1 MYNLFSNSPHG
12 TVNRPRAVVPGVL
25 ELVADAE
32 GTGVVVGDGEVEGR
46 VIRDGI
52 EGWGLLA
59 VFVDVLPNIKKM
71 MKEGLIDEGFGGFPC
86 EFQIEADKEFFPQWE
101 LDDAE
106 GVGEHGGV
114 EKFLIEVF
122 ANEYIGLYVV
132 DGESVVVDFVENVHG
147 V

>member
-1 MYNLFSNSPHG
+1 M
-12 TVNRPRAVVPGVL
+12 PGVL

-32 GTGVVVGDGEVEGR
+32 WAGVFVGDGKVEGR
-46 VIRDGI
+46 VIRDGVD
-52 EGWGLLA
+52 GWGLLA

-71 MKEGLIDEGFGGFPC
+71 MKEGLIDKCFGGFPC
-86 EFQIEADKEFFPQWE
+86 EFQIEIDKEFFPPWE
-101 LDDAE
+101 FDDAE

-122 ANEYIGLYVV
+122 ANEYIGLDVV

-147 V
+147 VSLNNKNKK